1 MNKFIIAAVISLTGL
16 AGYAQKTTVSDTILT
31 SKEEIK
37 NLD

>member
-1 MNKFIIAAVISLTGL
+1 MNKFIIAAVISLRVSWIRS
-16 AGYAQKTTVSDTILT
+16 KTVSDTILT